1 MRRGLRG
8 VGLVTEDT
16 EKTGLVRLHAGVNTQ
31 RDQGAHVKEE
41 AL

>member
-8 VGLVTEDT
+8 VGLVAEDT
-16 EKTGLVRLHAGVNTQ
+16 EKTGLVRLHAGVSTQ
-31 RDQGAHVKEE
+31 RDQGTHVKEG